1 MGICSNS
8 WLCKWLW
15 GVGITRLTCRYLVS
29 SPVQC
34 EDRKVE
40 TLHWALRKAGEET
53 CGSFPRSIT
62 LSLYSSS
69 SFIGF
74 FINEAQAS
82 IIRIFMSS
90 FSEEV
95 AKGADCSVKPVSKQL
110 HLTLAHKFSP
120 HHQGTLEHLAKS
132 ISPAQS
138 CEWEVVL
145 FSRDMRFAHY
155 QTMRTL
161 FPFEPQNPDELTLTE
176 GDIVFVDRTQVSAA
190 PEGWVMAVSH
200 ESGCH
205 GLIPENYLEKVPE
218 TNTWTQHRSY
228 KFNPSRVQQKGT
240 HKEGPHSAE
249 TQGQSRSILIVSH
262 GESVEQVF
270 GKSWLRASEGAE
282 GKWDRRTQ
290 VAEFE
295 LDPPLSSCGIFQ
307 TSLMEEATL
316 YIDSLSGQALVDLPM
331 RLDLVLSSPAL
342 RCIQTAHHILTE
354 MRLVDQVK
362 ICVDWRLN
370 NWSEHGESQS
380 PQFLSVEELE
390 ANGYKVEI
398 SHKTTGPAH
407 QNHTEGAVTLIVTH
421 GANVVPLAQ
430 VLLGLPNEH
439 GDHPAE
445 GAEKVPALALCCCHT
460 YHSPVLGPIP
470 FTYLRWDH
478 TYHSPVLGPYLL
490 LTCAGTIPIT
500 HLCWGHTFYL
510 LALGPYLS
518 LTCAGAIPFT
528 YLRWDHTY
536 HSPVL
541 GPYFLLTCAGSLG
554 PYLLL
559 TFAGAIP
566 ITHLCRGHTFY
577 LPVWDHTY
585 HSSALGPYLSLTCHT
600 QYVALYLGLCKCQS
614 HALRETHIPVYKG
627 PGSEWNE
634 H

>member
-1 MGICSNS
+1 MAHAVSPHYAKISPRAQS
-8 WLCKWLW
+8 SSTLLDPLLSMSFPEHQVLKSHRKDPSLDDP
-15 GVGITRLTCRYLVS
+15 IPQEYILYLVPTGPLAVTLNKFWADS
-29 SPVQC
+29 VRLCGRNRAHSCFPHVTLCDFFTC

-282 GKWDRRTQ
+282 GKWDRRSDLNLPAHLPQRTQ

-307 TSLMEEATL
+307 TSLM
-316 YIDSLSGQALVDLPM
+316 GQALVDLPM

-407 QNHTEGAVTLIVTH
+407 QNHTEGVLQRAVTLIVTH

-445 GAEKVPALALCCCHT
+445 GAEKVPALALCCCEELPQGGWCMKDP
-460 YHSPVLGPIP
+460 PVRG
-470 FTYLRWDH
+470 
-478 TYHSPVLGPYLL
+478 
-490 LTCAGTIPIT
+490 IT
-500 HLCWGHTFYL
+500 HGSNSEFHWT
-510 LALGPYLS
+510 
-518 LTCAGAIPFT
+518 PFM
-528 YLRWDHTY
+528 
-536 HSPVL
+536 
-541 GPYFLLTCAGSLG
+541 
-554 PYLLL
+554 
-559 TFAGAIP
+559 
-566 ITHLCRGHTFY
+566 
-577 LPVWDHTY
+577 
-585 HSSALGPYLSLTCHT
+585 
-600 QYVALYLGLCKCQS
+600 
-614 HALRETHIPVYKG
+614 
-627 PGSEWNE
+627 
-634 H
+634 